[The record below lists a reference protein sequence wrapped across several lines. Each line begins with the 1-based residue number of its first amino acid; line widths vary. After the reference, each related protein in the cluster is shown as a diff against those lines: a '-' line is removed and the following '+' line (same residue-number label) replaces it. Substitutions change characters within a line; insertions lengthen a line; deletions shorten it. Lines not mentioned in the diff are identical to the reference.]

1 MVEIDPPFA
10 PPLLCSP
17 PVDSPIHFASDTVVF
32 FFAKLGVTECLGR
45 RVFHVPTCL
54 AVYDYRPG
62 ASTRVLQYPAS
73 GERSLLVSRFS
84 LLHVFFSF
92 YGRRRAG
99 MTTKQDRSYLHA
111 LTCDLVYKAYI
122 DRNSSKATKLKKQKL
137 YICFRKEFDIDHL
150 RKFSVTFS
158 LCRLYS
164 PTCGSVLFHCSPF
177 LGAPFCFTFFSPFFS
192 LPFPI

>member
-1 MVEIDPPFA
+1 
-10 PPLLCSP
+10 
-17 PVDSPIHFASDTVVF
+17 
-32 FFAKLGVTECLGR
+32 
-45 RVFHVPTCL
+45 
-54 AVYDYRPG
+54 
-62 ASTRVLQYPAS
+62 
-73 GERSLLVSRFS
+73 
-84 LLHVFFSF
+84 
-92 YGRRRAG
+92 

-122 DRNSSKATKLKKQKL
+122 DRNSSKATKLKKQIM

-177 LGAPFCFTFFSPFFS
+177 LGAPFCFTFFFIFLFFAFSNIITSVSRLLDALLIILEPWCCFSQRSPS
-192 LPFPI
+192 PT